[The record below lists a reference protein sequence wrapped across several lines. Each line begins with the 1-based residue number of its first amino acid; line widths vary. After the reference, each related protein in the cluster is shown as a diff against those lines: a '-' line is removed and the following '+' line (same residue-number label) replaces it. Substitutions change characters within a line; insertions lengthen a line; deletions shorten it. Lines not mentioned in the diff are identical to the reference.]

1 MDRPAHTRPSA
12 TGDILEPAVLPTPP
26 ELALDSPRAWLMAAT
41 AFVTCMVVFGVAYS
55 FGAFFKPMATEF
67 GASRAGTSAFFA
79 ITAGL
84 YNLLGV
90 VSGRLADRYGPRPIL
105 LIGAVAMAFGLIATS
120 FIHHLWIGY
129 FTYGIG
135 VGIGVAFTYIP
146 MLSVVGGWFDRH
158 RTSALG
164 IAVSGIGAGTLIV
177 TPSAAALIARVG
189 WRESYVLMGVAATVL
204 IIICAFISAPAPVHI
219 AAGKFYVTSALRT
232 SKFILLYISSMLSSI
247 AIYVPFVYL
256 PAFAHDH
263 GASEVSAAALVGFI
277 GAASIAGRLGLA
289 TFADWLGIIPL
300 YKACTLIMGLS
311 FGLWAVSGSYA
322 NTYAWL
328 VIFAIVMGS
337 SYGGMI
343 ALSPAV
349 VAELFGVQGL
359 GATLGALYTGSAV
372 SALAGPPIA
381 GFVIDH
387 SSYLWAAIFAGS
399 TAVLGYLI
407 LIPMTTQLRLPTAAV
422 V

>member
-1 MDRPAHTRPSA
+1 
-12 TGDILEPAVLPTPP
+12 
-26 ELALDSPRAWLMAAT
+26 MAAT
-41 AFVTCMVVFGVAYS
+41 AFVACMVAFGVAYS
-55 FGAFFKPMATEF
+55 FGAFFKPMAHEF
-67 GASRAGTSAFFA
+67 GASRAGTSAVFA

-84 YNLLGV
+84 YNLLGA

-105 LIGAVAMAFGLIATS
+105 LIGAAAMGCGLIATS
-120 FIHHLWIGY
+120 RIHHLWIGY
-129 FTYGIG
+129 ITYGIG

-146 MLSVVGGWFDRH
+146 MLAVVGGWFNRH

-177 TPSAAALIARVG
+177 TPSAAALIERVG
-189 WRESYVLMGVAATVL
+189 WRESYVMMGAAATIL
-204 IIICAFISAPAPVHI
+204 IVICAFISAPAPIHI
-219 AAGKFYVTSALRT
+219 ATGKFYVTSAIRSL
-232 SKFILLYISSMLSSI
+232 KFILLYISSMLSSI

-277 GAASIAGRLGLA
+277 GAASIAGRLGLG
-289 TFADWLGIIPL
+289 TFGGRFGIIPL

-311 FGLWAVSGSYA
+311 FGLWAISGSRT
-322 NTYAWL
+322 NTYGWL
-328 VIFAIVMGS
+328 VVFALVMGS

-372 SALAGPPIA
+372 SALSGPPMA

-399 TAVLGYLI
+399 TAVIGFLI
-407 LIPMTTQLRLPTAAV
+407 LIPMAAHSRLEPSPAI
-422 V
+422 

>member
-1 MDRPAHTRPSA
+1 LDAAAIA
-12 TGDILEPAVLPTPP
+12 TSPEPQ
-26 ELALDSPRAWLMAAT
+26 LDSPRAWLMAAT
-41 AFVTCMVVFGVAYS
+41 AFVACMVAFGVAYS
-55 FGAFFKPMATEF
+55 FGAFFKPMAHEF
-67 GASRAGTSAFFA
+67 GASRAGTSAVFA

-105 LIGAVAMAFGLIATS
+105 LIGAAAMGCGLIATS
-120 FIHHLWIGY
+120 RIHHLWIGY
-129 FTYGIG
+129 ITYGIG

-146 MLSVVGGWFDRH
+146 MLAVVGGWFNRH

-177 TPSAAALIARVG
+177 TPSAAALIERVG
-189 WRESYVLMGVAATVL
+189 WRESYVMMGAAATIL
-204 IIICAFISAPAPVHI
+204 IVICALISAPAPIHS
-219 AAGKFYVTSALRT
+219 ATGKFYITSAIRS

-277 GAASIAGRLGLA
+277 GAASIAGRLGLG
-289 TFADWLGIIPL
+289 TFGGRFGIIPL

-322 NTYAWL
+322 NTYGWL
-328 VIFAIVMGS
+328 VVFALVMGS

-372 SALAGPPIA
+372 SALSGPPMA

-399 TAVLGYLI
+399 TAVIGFLI
-407 LIPMTTQLRLPTAAV
+407 LIPMTAHSRLEPSPAI
-422 V
+422 